1 MISRNILGFSITRNM
16 MRVMSIN
23 NCYASIMR
31 AEKRGKQ
38 INGLPLGIPIPVL
51 PVDYLKDRPDFW
63 IGGQGSYVCPVES
76 DWALWFNWQMN
87 NSDTAILTSVKGM
100 NPLSGCRVNHVQL
113 EQYQNKCP
121 IHGCDLQHGNF
132 CPECNYKWP
141 NQNYICDPNPMYL
154 DGFRSDDGHV
164 RQFYFT
170 EDMAKSVPELIIG
183 MDDTVPAFGFCF
195 YKLKKQNT
203 NYEDGKRLHEI
214 PDENELRYG
223 GAGGGMMRGSAFTFP
238 GSYTTTRSAEIR
250 TKRSIRYSSSCLDSV
265 RGSETKGLS
274 LRSTSF
280 SSSPRLGA
288 SLDESSVNF
297 ASCESEPVR
306 GIGYGDPVSC
316 VDFSSMDVSKL
327 AKSMENPLRERL
339 DYKDGERLESSID
352 KSKLEVGVGAG
363 VQIKQRI
370 VSDRY
375 EVSAWNEEPN
385 AIMRIYFVFR
395 EQFEKYAASG
405 LKDLVGQ
412 KEGFLD
418 SLPVGGK

>member
-1 MISRNILGFSITRNM
+1 MIARNILGFSVTQNM
-16 MRVMSIN
+16 QRIMN
-23 NCYASIMR
+23 FDGFFASIMR
-31 AEKRGKQ
+31 SEKQTDDTGK
-38 INGLPLGIPIPVL
+38 LPPGIPIPVL

-63 IGGQGSYVCPVES
+63 IGGKGSFVCPVES
-76 DWALWFNWQMN
+76 NWSLWFNWTMN
-87 NSDTAILTSVKGM
+87 NSDVAVLTSVKGM
-100 NPLSGCRVNHVQL
+100 NPLTGQRINGIGL

-121 IHGCDLQHGNF
+121 IHSCDLQHGNF

-170 EDMAKSVPELIIG
+170 EDMAKSIPELVIG

-203 NYEDGKRLHEI
+203 EYEDGKRLHEI
-214 PDENELRYG
+214 PDESELSYG
-223 GAGGGMMRGSAFTFP
+223 GGGSIMRPFALP
-238 GSYTTTRSAEIR
+238 GSYTTTRSAGIKA
-250 TKRSIRYSSSCLDSV
+250 KRSIRYSSSCLDSV

-274 LRSTSF
+274 LRSKSL
-280 SSSPRLGA
+280 SSSPKLGA
-288 SLDESSVNF
+288 SLDELSVNF
-297 ASCESEPVR
+297 ASCECEPVR
-306 GIGYGDPVSC
+306 GIGYGDPVSN
-316 VDFSSMDVSKL
+316 VDLSNVDVSKL
-327 AKSMENPLRERL
+327 AESMENPLRERL

-363 VQIKQRI
+363 ASIKQRI
-370 VSDRY
+370 VSDRH
-375 EVSAWNEEPN
+375 EVNEWSDKPK

-395 EQFEKYAASG
+395 EQFEKYAAAG
-405 LKDLVGQ
+405 LKDLVGH